1 MVLIVFIYIHI
12 KDDIYKYGNTSHL
25 FKRLQT
31 HKTNFD
37 YIKIIKI
44 YEMKNINDAIK
55 LEKKIIKLTKS
66 LNINIIYNLGTTN
79 HKEIFKVNNN
89 NLKNVIKKI
98 DDFSLE
104 INKKQFSYIDQ
115 LKNDEIKN
123 DNLKIENDNL
133 KLENDN
139 LKLKLELLKLSN

>member
-1 MVLIVFIYIHI
+1 
-12 KDDIYKYGNTSHL
+12 
-25 FKRLQT
+25 
-31 HKTNFD
+31 
-37 YIKIIKI
+37 
-44 YEMKNINDAIK
+44 MKNINDAIK
-55 LEKKIIKLTKS
+55 LEKKIMKLTKS
-66 LNINIIYNLGTTN
+66 LNINIIYNLGNTN

-89 NLKNVIKKI
+89 NLENVIKKI

-104 INKKQFSYIDQ
+104 INKKQISSIDQ

-123 DNLKIENDNL
+123 NNLKIENDNL

>member
-1 MVLIVFIYIHI
+1 
-12 KDDIYKYGNTSHL
+12 
-25 FKRLQT
+25 
-31 HKTNFD
+31 
-37 YIKIIKI
+37 
-44 YEMKNINDAIK
+44 MKNINDAIK

-66 LNINIIYNLGTTN
+66 LKINIIYNLGNTN

-89 NLKNVIKKI
+89 NLENVIKKI

-104 INKKQFSYIDQ
+104 INKKQISSIDQ

-123 DNLKIENDNL
+123 NNLKIENDNL